1 MIPAQLEAYRKYGP
15 VFRDGDYYR
24 LASYRENHS
33 YDAMMAV
40 TKDKSQAVVLYVQ
53 VLSRAYRRSLRLRLA
68 GLDGEARYREQ
79 SSGVVRTGAGWM
91 RGGLLL
97 RDVPSD
103 FYSERIVLEK
113 MD

>member
-1 MIPAQLEAYRKYGP
+1 MIPIQLEAYRKYGP

-40 TKDKSQAVVLYVQ
+40 SKDKSVAVVLYVQ

-68 GLDGEARYREQ
+68 GLDADARYRD
-79 SSGVVRTGAGWM
+79 RDTGAVCTGRGWM
-91 RGGLLL
+91 HGGLLL
-97 RDVPSD
+97 KDAQQD
-103 FYSERIVLEK
+103 FHSELIVLERL
-113 MD
+113 D